1 MTTLPIQF
9 SVIVPN
15 YNNGATLARAIES
28 ILAQDYPAHEII
40 VIDDGSGDDSAA
52 VVASFGPR
60 VRYIFQENAGVSAAR
75 NHGARVATGNWL
87 AFLDAD
93 DIYLPG
99 RLSTHASWLARE
111 PELDFLFGDQAQRSP
126 DDQHQLFA
134 ISASA
139 AGRAFVARQPGTH
152 ELALEPDDFEVL
164 IADGFSEIRTLS
176 IPRATFIA
184 LDGFPL
190 EHKVGEDLH
199 FFIRL
204 FARSRRGGVVNSP
217 LAVYYIYGGSA
228 LRKDP
233 ISAQRGFVAAL
244 VSLRGEMESASAAIR
259 RGWCAKLRQGR
270 LSLAYM
276 YLRKRRKG
284 TALAC
289 VLPLLRDTPSLR
301 SVRDIASVARG
312 L

>member
-1 MTTLPIQF
+1 MTVSTIQF

-15 YNNGATLARAIES
+15 YNNAATLARAIES
-28 ILAQDYPAHEII
+28 ILGQDYPAHEII
-40 VIDDGSGDDSAA
+40 VVDDGSRDESAA
-52 VVASFGPR
+52 VVARFGAR

-99 RLSTHASWLARE
+99 RLSAHAAWLARD
-111 PELDFLFGDQAQRSP
+111 PGLDFLFGDQAQRSP
-126 DDQHQLFA
+126 DDQHQLMA

-139 AGRAFVARQPGTH
+139 AGRAFVARQPEVV
-152 ELALEPDDFEVL
+152 ELVLEPDDFGAM

-190 EHKVGEDLH
+190 EHKIGEDLH

-204 FARSRRGGVVNSP
+204 FLRSRRGGVVNLP
-217 LAVYYIYGGSA
+217 LAVYYIYEGSA

-233 ISAQRGFVAAL
+233 IGAQRGFIVAL
-244 VSLRGEMESASAAIR
+244 ESLRIEMDIASVAIR
-259 RGWCAKLRQGR
+259 RGWLAKLRQGR

-276 YLRKRRKG
+276 YLRQQRKR
-284 TALAC
+284 TALAS

-301 SVRDIASVARG
+301 SLRDIVSVARG

>member
-1 MTTLPIQF
+1 MTLAAIQF

-15 YNNGATLARAIES
+15 YNNAATLARAIES
-28 ILAQDYPAHEII
+28 ILGQDHPAHEII
-40 VIDDGSGDDSAA
+40 VIDDGSKDESAA
-52 VVASFGPR
+52 VVARFGTR

-99 RLSTHASWLARE
+99 RLSTHAAWLARD
-111 PELDFLFGDQAQRSP
+111 PGLDFLFGDQSQRSP
-126 DDQHQLFA
+126 DDQHQLMA

-139 AGRAFVARQPGTH
+139 AGRAFVARQPGVV
-152 ELALEPDDFEVL
+152 ELLIEPDDFEAM

-176 IPRATFIA
+176 IPRKTFIA
-184 LDGFPL
+184 LGGFPL
-190 EHKVGEDLH
+190 EHKIGEDLH

-204 FARSRRGGVVNSP
+204 FLRSRRGGVVNLP
-217 LAVYYIYGGSA
+217 LAVYYIYEGSA

-233 ISAQRGFVAAL
+233 INAQHGFVAAL
-244 VSLRGEMESASAAIR
+244 ESLRGDMAGASRAAR
-259 RGWCAKLRQGR
+259 RGWLAKLRQGR

-276 YLRKRRKG
+276 YLRKRRRG
-284 TALAC
+284 AALVS

-301 SVRDIASVARG
+301 ALRDVASVLRG